1 MILELVSVI
10 AGFKPQ
16 PEGYIQHIENQRVQI
31 AHLEVRVKELES
43 QVKQSSRN
51 SSRPP
56 QGKRIMVRASCQK
69 RSRQKQSPAT
79 KNSSNWRIGKNRHLP
94 LRSVNSMAI
103 LSMNF
108 IPYYRAVC
116 LSIVA

>member
-10 AGFKPQ
+10 EGFKPQ
-16 PEGYIQHIENQRVQI
+16 LEGYIQHIENQRVQI

-56 QGKRIMVRASCQK
+56 SSDIYRSKPAFPRSKGGKAG
-69 RSRQKQSPAT
+69 
-79 KNSSNWRIGKNRHLP
+79 GKEGP
-94 LRSVNSMAI
+94 
-103 LSMNF
+103 
-108 IPYYRAVC
+108 
-116 LSIVA
+116 